1 VVGSK
6 EEGVM
11 EITDIRIRKVESEGK
26 LKAYV
31 TLTFDEC
38 FVVHNL
44 KIISGQAGTFVAMP
58 SRKTKKGE
66 YKDIAHPINS
76 DFRKVIQERILEEYS
91 QLDDESGAQ
100 AETRMTSEGP
110 EREGTEREGPESEG
124 AKDVGSEEASSEK
137 ASGEDVSSEGEDT
150 TEERTSER
158 PAGEN
163 IDSP

>member
-1 VVGSK
+1 
-6 EEGVM
+6 M
-11 EITDIRIRKVESEGK
+11 DITDIRIRRVESEGK

-76 DFRKVIQERILEEYS
+76 DFRKVIQERILNEYS
-91 QLDDESGAQ
+91 QMEDETEFSNQDETSTDVKSSGDTETS
-100 AETRMTSEGP
+100 AESAA
-110 EREGTEREGPESEG
+110 ESEVS
-124 AKDVGSEEASSEK
+124 DRPT
-137 ASGEDVSSEGEDT
+137 GES
-150 TEERTSER
+150 TETL
-158 PAGEN
+158 
-163 IDSP
+163 

>member
-1 VVGSK
+1 
-6 EEGVM
+6 M
-11 EITDIRIRKVESEGK
+11 EITDIRIRKVDSEGK

-76 DFRKVIQERILEEYS
+76 DFRNAIQGRILDEYNKME
-91 QLDDESGAQ
+91 Q
-100 AETRMTSEGP
+100 
-110 EREGTEREGPESEG
+110 
-124 AKDVGSEEASSEK
+124 SEE
-137 ASGEDVSSEGEDT
+137 D
-150 TEERTSER
+150 EEST
-158 PAGEN
+158 
-163 IDSP
+163 